1 MMQGQPIFQS
11 PHFPTGSVVV
21 VMLATNGAIS
31 MTKFGGGRAALRPV
45 HAYLGTAAVALLFV
59 HGCWV

>member
-1 MMQGQPIFQS
+1 
-11 PHFPTGSVVV
+11 
-21 VMLATNGAIS
+21 MLATNGAIS
-31 MTKFGGGRAALRPV
+31 MTKFGGGSEPYYV